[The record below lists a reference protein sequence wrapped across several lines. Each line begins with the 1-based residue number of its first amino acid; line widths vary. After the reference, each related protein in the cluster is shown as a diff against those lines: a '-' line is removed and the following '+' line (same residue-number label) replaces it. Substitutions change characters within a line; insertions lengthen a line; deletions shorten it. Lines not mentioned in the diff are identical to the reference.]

1 MCAWAPL
8 GQWVRSEQHAIM
20 PSRKAPRRKVNAA
33 RREATQ
39 QEKRLY
45 AKQFLE
51 AKHGEIKSWTEEN
64 DVYELVDMRK
74 LKVQN
79 FITGRWVL
87 TIKRDN
93 DGNFSKR
100 KEQQQQVR

>member
-1 MCAWAPL
+1 
-8 GQWVRSEQHAIM
+8 M

-79 FITGRWVL
+79 FITGRWVFIQL
-87 TIKRDN
+87 IWEQDL
-93 DGNFSKR
+93 
-100 KEQQQQVR
+100 KEQPTVSMMHPDSGGIN

>member
-1 MCAWAPL
+1 
-8 GQWVRSEQHAIM
+8 M

-74 LKVQN
+74 LFYKVKPLMLTEMLSAN
-79 FITGRWVL
+79 FLQKLVIQLIWEQDL
-87 TIKRDN
+87 
-93 DGNFSKR
+93 
-100 KEQQQQVR
+100 KEQHMD

>member
-1 MCAWAPL
+1 
-8 GQWVRSEQHAIM
+8 M

-51 AKHGEIKSWTEEN
+51 AKHGEIKSLMVTEMLSAN
-64 DVYELVDMRK
+64 FLQKLVIQLIWEQD
-74 LKVQN
+74 L
-79 FITGRWVL
+79 
-87 TIKRDN
+87 
-93 DGNFSKR
+93 
-100 KEQQQQVR
+100 KEQHMD